1 MNRSNQNYFR
11 TPYQGKPEAN
21 IKSFSQ
27 NIDEQAGQFVTELL
41 AGILDLFLTERSQ
54 DSSMPKI
61 VTQGSEKLLTGSE
74 VANRLDI
81 SKAKA
86 YKLMS
91 TGRIVSIRFDKT
103 IRVRE
108 QDLAKFIN
116 DHIIQTM

>member
-1 MNRSNQNYFR
+1 
-11 TPYQGKPEAN
+11 
-21 IKSFSQ
+21 
-27 NIDEQAGQFVTELL
+27 
-41 AGILDLFLTERSQ
+41 
-54 DSSMPKI
+54 MPKI